1 MSETGGNDKNR
12 RRSHVLNEL
21 HGYERVSAILE
32 DGLRSIHGDRLKSFE
47 VQSVMQHPMNEN
59 KYVVTYDLK
68 VEGQL
73 PIVRA
78 KIVVDVS
85 VGALERFE
93 PDLL

>member
-1 MSETGGNDKNR
+1 MI
-12 RRSHVLNEL
+12 EL
-21 HGYERVSAILE
+21 HGHERVSAILE
-32 DGLRSIHGDRLKSFE
+32 EELRSIHGDRFKGLE
-47 VQSVMQHPMNEN
+47 VQSVMKYPMNEG
-59 KYVVTYDLK
+59 KYVVVYNLD

-85 VGALERFE
+85 KGALEMFE

>member
-1 MSETGGNDKNR
+1 MI
-12 RRSHVLNEL
+12 EL
-21 HGYERVSAILE
+21 HGLERVSAILE
-32 DGLRSIHGDRLKSFE
+32 DKLMSIHGYRFKRLE
-47 VQSVMQHPMNEN
+47 VQSVMKYPMNESR
-59 KYVVTYDLK
+59 YVVVYNLK

-85 VGALERFE
+85 RGTLEMFE

>member
-1 MSETGGNDKNR
+1 
-12 RRSHVLNEL
+12 LIEL
-21 HGYERVSAILE
+21 HGLERVSAILE
-32 DGLRSIHGDRLKSFE
+32 DKLMSIHGYRFKRLE
-47 VQSVMQHPMNEN
+47 VQSVMKYPMNESR
-59 KYVVTYDLK
+59 YVVVYNLK

-85 VGALERFE
+85 RGTLEMFE